1 MLAPA
6 AKSLSIR
13 GRAMLL
19 ACGLGWLLAFFGHA
33 SAQEQEPTPRESEA
47 EAIRSV
53 VDGFHAALSIDDSTR
68 ALVYLNDDLI
78 VYESGH
84 AETLEEYRSGHLASD
99 IAFSRSVVFT
109 TERDTVVT
117 GRDLAFYLRE
127 YSMKGS
133 YRGEAIEAR
142 GVESMVLA
150 RTEGGW
156 KIRHIHWSSR

>member
-84 AETLEEYRSGHLASD
+84 AETLE
-99 IAFSRSVVFT
+99 
-109 TERDTVVT
+109 
-117 GRDLAFYLRE
+117 
-127 YSMKGS
+127 
-133 YRGEAIEAR
+133 IEAR